1 MNFDNIEILILDILE
16 CLAKEDQESINV
28 AKTLNKNLKQE
39 LDKTQFE
46 LELPAELQIQ
56 ENLEMYLKQEKK
68 PPTPLPRYTSTP
80 LLNEKRINKIC
91 NDTKEDYLKTAITIN
106 KTDLDA
112 AIENADGKNEK
123 IISDLINP
131 TPGLFVDDQ
140 LNLEDQFKY
149 KSNNI
154 ERSFALTNQIQQRLD
169 NVLEIL
175 NRQ

>member
-1 MNFDNIEILILDILE
+1 ML
-16 CLAKEDQESINV
+16 
-28 AKTLNKNLKQE
+28 
-39 LDKTQFE
+39 
-46 LELPAELQIQ
+46 
-56 ENLEMYLKQEKK
+56 
-68 PPTPLPRYTSTP
+68 
-80 LLNEKRINKIC
+80 LLNEKEINKIY

-154 ERSFALTNQIQQRLD
+154 ERSFALTNQMQERLD
-169 NVLEIL
+169 NVLEIID
-175 NRQ
+175 RQ